1 MEFLTELTP
10 STERASSTV
19 LSDAWLRRLVM
30 LAIIL
35 LVLHAVGAWSYSVL
49 GSGAAVAAALLV
61 GTVSVFSARMAGSGN
76 RAWFVVPT
84 LVFTALPLAGRLWT
98 LAHSEQSWWSC
109 TMELAPFLIGFAAPV
124 LLLLGAHLE
133 LASRA
138 ARLP

>member
-1 MEFLTELTP
+1 
-10 STERASSTV
+10 
-19 LSDAWLRRLVM
+19 M

-49 GSGAAVAAALLV
+49 GSGAALAAALLV
-61 GTVSVFSARMAGSGN
+61 GTVSLFSARMAGSGN
-76 RAWFVVPT
+76 HAWFVVPT

-98 LAHSEQSWWSC
+98 LAHIEESWWSRI
-109 TMELAPFLIGFAAPV
+109 TELAPFLIGFAAPV
-124 LLLLGAHLE
+124 LLLLAAHLE